1 MPIDEAIFASLQ
13 QRIDQEGA
21 VREVCAADA
30 IYCVDCRF
38 CMSLQTIL
46 FLIFFFFIFFS
57 LGSRCL
63 SLWYEF
69 DIF

>member
-13 QRIDQEGA
+13 QRIDQEDA
-21 VREVCAADA
+21 VREVCGADA

-46 FLIFFFFIFFS
+46 FLFLYLFFS
-57 LGSRCL
+57 GVSL
-63 SLWYEF
+63 SLSVV
-69 DIF
+69 